1 MSASVILQG
10 PHSPYAFLLESK
22 GASSGVI
29 LIIFPDRPVTK
40 VTSAGDLLE
49 EKAERQETLK
59 EPLNRPARVR
69 GVP

>member
-1 MSASVILQG
+1 MSASVIPQG

-29 LIIFPDRPVTK
+29 ISPDRPVTK